1 MGKIKLKCEMCGTS
15 LNSTNIGFV
24 SHPQEEHLKP
34 TMRCKKCHSKIK
46 EKKRQRN
53 SSYMIIDD

>member
-1 MGKIKLKCEMCGTS
+1 MTLKLKCDMCGVALKS
-15 LNSTNIGFV
+15 DNIGFV
-24 SHPQEEHLKP
+24 SHPRENHLKP
-34 TMRCKKCHSKIK
+34 VMRCKKCHSKIK